1 MPGLRDVSI
10 EDLVKDGAILE
21 IQDGNHG
28 ERHPKS
34 TDYVDDGIPFVMA
47 NSLTEGIVDL
57 KGASKIPEQLSDTL
71 RIGFARTGD
80 VLLTHKG
87 TIGNTAV
94 VGSIDPY
101 PYIMLTPQVTYYR
114 TDSTKLLN
122 RYLYYAFR
130 DPVFQRT
137 MTSLAAQSTR
147 PYIGITAQRRLRIKV
162 HPRDVQAR
170 IVSKITG
177 YDELIENNRRRMQL
191 LEQSAR
197 LLYKEWFVH
206 LRFPGHEHV
215 KVVDGVPK
223 GWERLPFEQV
233 CDSIGG
239 GTPSTAA
246 SEYWDGDITWVTP
259 SDVTKSGSLYLLDA
273 EKKITEAGLR
283 NSSAKMLPPDA
294 ILMTSR
300 ASIGFFAIA
309 NRSVCTNQ
317 GFIAVVPKVEHS
329 RSFLLFHLMSRVE
342 EFRSRASGSTFKE
355 LSKGKFREL
364 SVIWPGR
371 SIYGE
376 FEDHTAPI
384 LAQIQS
390 LAIMNAKLVQ
400 ARDLLLP
407 HLMSGE
413 IEV

>member
-1 MPGLRDVSI
+1 MTWS
-10 EDLVKDGAILE
+10 
-21 IQDGNHG
+21 H
-28 ERHPKS
+28 
-34 TDYVDDGIPFVMA
+34 Y
-47 NSLTEGIVDL
+47 
-57 KGASKIPEQLSDTL
+57 
-71 RIGFARTGD
+71 
-80 VLLTHKG
+80 
-87 TIGNTAV
+87 TIGNLVDRQFAEIQTGPFGTQLRASDYVSEGIPVINVRNIGYGNLRPEKLEYVTEQTSERLYQHVLTKDDIVFGRKGAV
-94 VGSIDPY
+94 DRHVLVKEIGEGWLQGSDCI
-101 PYIMLTPQVTYYR
+101 
-114 TDSTKLLN
+114 
-122 RYLYYAFR
+122 
-130 DPVFQRT
+130 
-137 MTSLAAQSTR
+137 
-147 PYIGITAQRRLRIKV
+147 RLRIYTPTINPAFVSCAFLLHSHKDWMLTQSSSKATMASLNQ
-162 HPRDVQAR
+162 DVIRR
-170 IVSKITG
+170 IPLRVPDRRVQDDIVRAVGT
-177 YDELIENNRRRMQL
+177 YDYLIENNRRRIQL

-215 KVVDGVPK
+215 KIVDGMPK
-223 GWERLPFEQV
+223 GWERLPFVQV

-239 GTPSTAA
+239 GTPSTTVT
-246 SEYWDGDITWVTP
+246 EYWDGDITWVTP
-259 SDVTKSGSLYLLDA
+259 SDVTKSSSLYLLDS

-283 NSSAKMLPPDA
+283 GSSAKMLPPDA

-300 ASIGFFAIA
+300 ASIGFFAVA
-309 NRSVCTNQ
+309 NRPVCTNQ
-317 GFIAVVPKVEHS
+317 GFIAVVPKVEYS

-364 SVIWPGR
+364 SVIWPAR
-371 SIYGE
+371 SICRE

-407 HLMSGE
+407 RLMSGE